1 MGVQVRVRPP
11 EPYSCARDGL
21 PTARRRGRSRA
32 ALGAVAR
39 AGGGGLRR
47 RGGRR
52 CRLGHGPGRGASRRA
67 RHRHRPAR
75 RRRARPVPGAARA
88 RRRRPGALPHGSR
101 RGDRSPLGLQRRRRR
116 LREQA
121 VSLRRGRGAPA
132 RAAAPLRGR
141 RVDDRRCAAPGSG
154 GALDQRAGRRGL
166 AHPDRVP
173 AAGGPRRPT
182 RRCPAPP
189 RARPRSVARRRD
201 RPRQHARPVRGAP
214 APQAARDRGTGHDR
228 DLARGRL
235 PAGLRRFHTLRGRLT
250 ALGLLAA
257 LAAVAVLTVAFNVI
271 LDRSLN
277 ADANARVRSLAAAAA
292 ATVDYK
298 NGRLLVHE
306 SVDDAIVDR
315 RVWIF
320 DGARAVERPPATA
333 ELQRTA
339 EALAGSAHVFDDVP
353 GGDVRLYAAPVNVR
367 GRQVGTVVAAQSL
380 TAYDRTTDL
389 ALLGSVV
396 LGLVLLAAVG
406 ALTWITVGR
415 ALDPVREMTASA
427 ADWSERDLAQRF
439 GATPR
444 PDELGELAR
453 TFAALLARVAA
464 SLRHEQRLSAELSH
478 ELRTP
483 LARIVA
489 EIELL
494 QRRERSPED
503 RSEALA
509 TIARSAEQMRR
520 ILETLMAAA
529 RAETAARAGRSALAP
544 TLAGLAGDCE
554 GPLAERGVTLEVAPA
569 TGLEVGADAAV
580 VERVIAPL
588 LDNAGRHAKT
598 RVTIGAG
605 RSSGRV
611 LVHVHDDGPGIDA
624 G

>member
-1 MGVQVRVRPP
+1 MAVQVRVRAP
-11 EPYSCARDGL
+11 EPYFCPRDGL
-21 PTARRRGRSRA
+21 PTPRRRGRSRA

-39 AGGGGLRR
+39 AGGGGLRG

-52 CRLGHGPGRGASRRA
+52 CRLGDGPGRGASRRA

-75 RRRARPVPGAARA
+75 RRRARPVSGAARA
-88 RRRRPGALPHGSR
+88 RRRRPSALPHRAR

-116 LREQA
+116 LRDQA
-121 VSLRRGRGAPA
+121 VSLRRGRGAPT

-141 RVDDRRCAAPGSG
+141 RVDDRRGAAPGSG

-189 RARPRSVARRRD
+189 RARPRSVARRRE
-201 RPRQHARPVRGAP
+201 RPRQHPRPVRGAP

-235 PAGLRRFHTLRGRLT
+235 PAGMRRFHTLRGRLT

-277 ADANARVRSLAAAAA
+277 ADANAGARSLAAAAA
-292 ATVDYK
+292 ATVEYE

-353 GGDVRLYAAPVNVR
+353 GGDVRLYAAPVEVR

-389 ALLGSVV
+389 ALLGSVL

-427 ADWSERDLAQRF
+427 ADWSEGDLAQRF
-439 GATPR
+439 GAPPR
-444 PDELGELAR
+444 QEELAGLGP
-453 TFAALLARVAA
+453 TFNPLLDRGAA

-483 LARIVA
+483 LSRIVA
-489 EIELL
+489 EVELL
-494 QRRERSPED
+494 QRRERPPDE
-503 RSEALA
+503 RSEAYA
-509 TIARSAEQMRR
+509 AIVRNTEQMSG
-520 ILETLMAAA
+520 ILETLMATA
-529 RAETAARAGRSALAP
+529 RAEARLDQGRVELGPALAS
-544 TLAGLAGDCE
+544 LAS
-554 GPLAERGVTLEVAPA
+554 PWAPA
-569 TGLEVGADAAV
+569 
-580 VERVIAPL
+580 RC
-588 LDNAGRHAKT
+588 GRH
-598 RVTIGAG
+598 
-605 RSSGRV
+605 SGKRW
-611 LVHVHDDGPGIDA
+611 
-624 G
+624 